1 METHNRQVGRQG
13 EEAAARYLMF
23 HDYSIL
29 ERNWTV
35 GHLEVDIIAQK
46 RGLLVF
52 VEVKT
57 LASDSFAAPEDR
69 VDRKK
74 RERLV
79 RAAKAYMTINEL
91 DQQLRFDIISV
102 TGQTP
107 PLKIRHIKNAFGA
120 PPSFVGAPRQQQ
132 TIY

>member
-1 METHNRQVGRQG
+1 MALHNLLGAQG

-29 ERNWTV
+29 ERNWRI

-57 LASDSFAAPEDR
+57 LSNSDVIEPEEH
-69 VDRKK
+69 VTEEK
-74 RERLV
+74 RQNLLK
-79 RAAKAYMTINEL
+79 AAKAYLKINDL
-91 DQQLRFDIISV
+91 DQQLRFDIISAR
-102 TGQTP
+102 GEGAP
-107 PLKIRHIKNAFGA
+107 FSIRHIKNAFEA
-120 PPSFVGAPRQQQ
+120 SPNYVGK
-132 TIY
+132 

>member
-1 METHNRQVGRQG
+1 MTDGKTLGRQG

-29 ERNWTV
+29 ERNWMA

-57 LASDSFAAPEDR
+57 LAREGGIVPENR
-69 VDRKK
+69 VDDKK

-79 RAAKAYMTINEL
+79 RAARAYLAINDL
-91 DQQLRFDIISV
+91 DQQVRFDIVSV
-102 TGQTP
+102 TGAEP
-107 PLKIRHIKNAFGA
+107 PFAIRHIENAFA
-120 PPSFVGAPRQQQ
+120 PDPVYAERQGKPTQ
-132 TIY
+132 YR

>member
-1 METHNRQVGRQG
+1 MEPHNREIGRQG

-57 LASDSFAAPEDR
+57 LASDSFAAPEER
-69 VDRKK
+69 VDAAK

-79 RAAKAYMTINEL
+79 RAAKAYMTVKGI

-107 PLKIRHIKNAFGA
+107 PLKIRHIENAFEA
-120 PPSFVGAPRQQQ
+120 PPVFVGAPREQY

>member
-1 METHNRQVGRQG
+1 MTDGKTLGRQG

-29 ERNWTV
+29 ERNWMA

-57 LASDSFAAPEDR
+57 LAREGGIVPENR
-69 VDRKK
+69 VDDVK

-79 RAAKAYMTINEL
+79 RAARAYLAINDL
-91 DQQLRFDIISV
+91 DQQVRFDIVSV
-102 TGQTP
+102 TGTEP
-107 PLKIRHIKNAFGA
+107 PFDIRHIENAFA
-120 PPSFVGAPRQQQ
+120 PEPVYAERQGKPTQ
-132 TIY
+132 YR